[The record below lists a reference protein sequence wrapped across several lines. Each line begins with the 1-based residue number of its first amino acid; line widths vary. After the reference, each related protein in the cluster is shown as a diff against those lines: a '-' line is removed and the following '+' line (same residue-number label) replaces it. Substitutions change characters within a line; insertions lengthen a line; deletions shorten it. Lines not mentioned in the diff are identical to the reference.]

1 MAPSSPA
8 IDMQI
13 DGQIEAARRG
23 DAAAYRAFAAAL

>member
-1 MAPSSPA
+1 
-8 IDMQI
+8 MQI